1 MVGGGI
7 PNGWEAREMGEI
19 MQKCVIFCN
28 QERARGRRPRKKV
41 KEPGM

>member
-28 QERARGRRPRKKV
+28 QERARGGGQEKR
-41 KEPGM
+41 